1 MREEAEGANDL
12 GGAIARQ
19 RLQHRLEITPRRIV
33 LVAMEADGGP
43 ANPLHDVE
51 DRFTLLLAHGIAEN
65 AAEQAD
71 IIPQRQVFLGFDRVA
86 ARHIP
91 CPVMITAVPHPR
103 AARGV
108 SYRYSA
114 VEGQCAGEVRV
125 RVRGIRSRMGPTPS
139 PGPGT
144 PGIHRG
150 NAASST
156 PLPAA
161 A

>member
-71 IIPQRQVFLGFDRVA
+71 IIPQRQVFLGFERVA
-86 ARHIP
+86 ARHTL
-91 CPVMITAVPHPR
+91 CPVMITAVRTRGRRGRILSLFRRGGAVCWRGARASPR
-103 AARGV
+103 HL
-108 SYRYSA
+108 
-114 VEGQCAGEVRV
+114 
-125 RVRGIRSRMGPTPS
+125 ITN
-139 PGPGT
+139 GT
-144 PGIHRG
+144 
-150 NAASST
+150 NAFT
-156 PLPAA
+156 R
-161 A
+161 